1 MSAAPSF
8 LVRPALAEEAPTLI
22 DFQLR
27 LARESEGLELAP
39 EVLTRGVHAIFA
51 DPAKGRYWVA
61 LPTTEN
67 SRRIAGCLLT
77 TSEWSD
83 WRNGTIL
90 WIQSVYVLPEE
101 RGRGVYRS
109 LYENLKRTVE
119 GSPDLAGIRL
129 YVDRRNEAA
138 QRTYQRLGMTREH
151 YDLYEWLKPSGG

>member
-1 MSAAPSF
+1 MSADPSC
-8 LVRPALAEEAPTLI
+8 LVRPALPEEAPTLI

-39 EVLTRGVHAIFA
+39 EVLASGVHAVFA

-61 LPTTEN
+61 LTAGN
-67 SRRIAGCLLT
+67 AGRIAGGLLT
-77 TSEWSD
+77 TYEWSD

-90 WIQSVYVLPEE
+90 WVQSVYVLPEE

-109 LYENLKRTVE
+109 LYEILKRTVE
-119 GSPDLAGIRL
+119 GSPELAGIRL

-138 QRTYQRLGMTREH
+138 QRTYERLGMTREH
-151 YDLYEWLKPSGG
+151 YHLYEWLKA

>member
-1 MSAAPSF
+1 MSADPSF
-8 LVRPALAEEAPTLI
+8 LVRPALPEEAPTLI

-39 EVLTRGVHAIFA
+39 EILARGVQAVFA

-61 LPTTEN
+61 LAAGNTG
-67 SRRIAGCLLT
+67 RIAGGLLT
-77 TSEWSD
+77 TYEWSD

-90 WIQSVYVLPEE
+90 WVQSVYVLPEE

-129 YVDRRNEAA
+129 YVDRRNAAA
-138 QRTYQRLGMTREH
+138 QRTYERLGMTREH
-151 YDLYEWLKPSGG
+151 YHLYEWLKP